1 LSRDPSPY
9 LDRIALRPHIQTT
22 SNTPNSASIHSVHH
36 RSVFFYFEGQ
46 EQKGVERSGLHVVF
60 IAFNCGSDLGVLLEA
75 GLWRHKRLASVL
87 SVDSA
92 PPRDMYL
99 RWLDLRV
106 TIRLRLDDVRAV
118 RIAKEQTFEFD
129 VVSAQLSIRDL
140 SDAPPRDL
148 H

>member
-1 LSRDPSPY
+1 
-9 LDRIALRPHIQTT
+9 
-22 SNTPNSASIHSVHH
+22 
-36 RSVFFYFEGQ
+36 
-46 EQKGVERSGLHVVF
+46 
-60 IAFNCGSDLGVLLEA
+60 
-75 GLWRHKRLASVL
+75 
-87 SVDSA
+87 
-92 PPRDMYL
+92 MYL